1 MKFVFTDKK
10 ITKKGMTFFDVQRP
24 ASGIEDKNL
33 TEEVQP
39 QRNKNKERYFEK
51 RKI

>member
-1 MKFVFTDKK
+1 MFSGKK
-10 ITKKGMTFFDVQRP
+10 KDRTTKAFFDVQRP

-33 TEEVQP
+33 TEEVLQP
-39 QRNKNKERYFEK
+39 QHNKNKERYFEK